1 MYYPH
6 HSDPEH
12 ELINLED
19 HDSHTPILTAAAR
32 SKVKAFQCLMKYQ
45 HHLKENPVF
54 KALESEENPV
64 AILKVFDFL
73 EVPQPTTCLLVIPL
87 LPTNSKYDAKP
98 PQHMYIIFCSQ
109 KLDGPCIHAKRSSLG
124 IHTVLEM
131 PPTLP

>member
-1 MYYPH
+1 
-6 HSDPEH
+6 
-12 ELINLED
+12 
-19 HDSHTPILTAAAR
+19 
-32 SKVKAFQCLMKYQ
+32 MKYQ

-87 LPTNSKYDAKP
+87 LPTNSKYDAKR

-109 KLDGPCIHAKRSSLG
+109 KLDGHVFMQRGASLLG

-131 PPTLP
+131 PPALP